1 MTPLDFVQPSAVS
14 PTLNILLYGPGGT
27 GKTVNACS
35 APGPIL
41 VGNAE
46 GESALRFARGKWGDE
61 KIHEKA
67 ITCAK
72 DLDDIF
78 VHVREG
84 CEEETLVIDS
94 VGEVYQRLVEE
105 LAGSGRATLQHYG
118 DVNTKIE
125 RFVRAIKDL
134 PINVVLIAHEQLDE
148 DDGASIKRPATGGKK
163 LPEKLVAAVDVVG
176 YCAVIPEAD
185 DKPRRYVAQLVEA
198 NGRRAKDRSGALGKT
213 RDVDLSEWIPTAVD
227 AMSGGQQELATEPPV
242 EEAKGEGEGKKKQST
257 TTTAAA
263 KKGGN

>member
-1 MTPLDFVQPSAVS
+1 MTPLDFVQPSAVA

-46 GESALRFARGKWGDE
+46 GESALRFARGKWGDD

-67 ITCAK
+67 ITSAK

-84 CEEETLVIDS
+84 CEEKTLVIDS

-105 LAGSGRATLQHYG
+105 LAGSGRASLQNYG

-185 DKPRRYVAQLVEA
+185 DAPRRYVAQLVEA
-198 NGRRAKDRSGALGKT
+198 NGRRAKDRSGSLGKL
-213 RDVDLSEWIPTAVD
+213 RDVDLSEWIPTAVE

-242 EEAKGEGEGKKKQST
+242 EKAEGEGEGKKKQST

>member
-1 MTPLDFVQPSAVS
+1 MSLTFVEPSAVA
-14 PTLNILLYGPGGT
+14 PTMNILLYGPGGT

-35 APGPIL
+35 APGPVL

-84 CEEETLVIDS
+84 CEEKTLVIDS

-105 LAGSGRATLQHYG
+105 LAGTGRASLQNYG

-176 YCAVIPEAD
+176 YCAVIPEAED
-185 DKPRRYVAQLVEA
+185 APRRYVAQLVEA
-198 NGRRAKDRSGALGKT
+198 NGKRAKDRSGALGKV
-213 RDVDLSEWIPTAVD
+213 RDIDLSEWIPTAVES
-227 AMSGGQQELATEPPV
+227 MSGGQTELAAEP
-242 EEAKGEGEGKKKQST
+242 EAEAKAEESEAKKTTST
-257 TTTAAA
+257 TKGGA
-263 KKGGN
+263 KKGGS

>member
-1 MTPLDFVQPSAVS
+1 MSLTFVEPSAVA

-35 APGPIL
+35 APGPVL

-46 GESALRFARGKWGDE
+46 GESALRFARGKWGDD

-67 ITCAK
+67 ISCAK

-84 CEEETLVIDS
+84 CEEKTLVIDS

-105 LAGSGRATLQHYG
+105 LAGSGRASLQNYG

-176 YCAVIPEAD
+176 YCAVLPESED
-185 DKPRRYVAQLVEA
+185 TPRRYVAQLVEA
-198 NGRRAKDRSGALGKT
+198 NGKRAKDRSGGLGKM
-213 RDVDLSEWIPTAVD
+213 RDIDLSEWIPTAVE
-227 AMSGGQQELATEPPV
+227 AMSSAQQELATEPAA
-242 EEAKGEGEGKKKQST
+242 EESEAEGDGKKKQST

-263 KKGGN
+263 KKGGK

>member
-1 MTPLDFVQPSAVS
+1 MTLKFVEPSAVA
-14 PTLNILLYGPGGT
+14 PTMNILLYGPGGT

-46 GESALRFARGKWGDE
+46 GESALRFARGKWGDD

-78 VHVREG
+78 LHVREG
-84 CEEETLVIDS
+84 CEEKTLVIDS
-94 VGEVYQRLVEE
+94 VGEIYQRLVEE
-105 LAGSGRATLQHYG
+105 LAGSGRASLQNYG

-125 RFVRAIKDL
+125 RFVRAVKDL

-176 YCAVIPEAD
+176 YCAVLPESEDA
-185 DKPRRYVAQLVEA
+185 PRRYVAQLVEA
-198 NGRRAKDRSGALGKT
+198 NGRRAKDRSGSLGKL
-213 RDVDLSEWIPTAVD
+213 RDINLSEWIPTAVE
-227 AMSGGQQELATEPPV
+227 AMSGAQQQLAPEPEAAPA
-242 EEAKGEGEGKKKQST
+242 EEAKPEEKT
-257 TTTAAA
+257 TSA
-263 KKGGN
+263 KKGDGKKGGK

>member
-1 MTPLDFVQPSAVS
+1 MTPLDFVQPSAVA
-14 PTLNILLYGPGGT
+14 PTMNILLYGPGGT

-35 APGPIL
+35 APGPVL

-46 GESALRFARGKWGDE
+46 GESALRFARGKWGDD

-67 ITCAK
+67 ITKTA

-78 VHVREG
+78 LHVREG
-84 CEEETLVIDS
+84 CEEQTLVIDS

-105 LAGSGRATLQHYG
+105 LAGRGRASLQNYG

-125 RFVRAIKDL
+125 RFVRAVKDL
-134 PINVVLIAHEQLDE
+134 PINVVLIAHEQLDD

-176 YCAVIPEAD
+176 YCAVIPEAED
-185 DKPRRYVAQLVEA
+185 TPRRYVAQLVEA
-198 NGRRAKDRSGALGKT
+198 NGRRAKDRSGALGKL
-213 RDVDLSEWIPTAVD
+213 RDVDLSEWIPTAVE
-227 AMSGGQQELATEPPV
+227 AMAGGQTELAAEPEV
-242 EEAKGEGEGKKKQST
+242 EKAESSDEATTST
-257 TTTAAA
+257 TSTTKAAS
-263 KKGGN
+263 KKGGK

>member
-1 MTPLDFVQPSAVS
+1 MTPLDFVQPSAVA
-14 PTLNILLYGPGGT
+14 PTMNILLYGPGGT

-46 GESALRFARGKWGDE
+46 GESALRFARGKWGDD

-67 ITCAK
+67 IVTAK
-72 DLDDIF
+72 DLDDIYM
-78 VHVREG
+78 HIREG
-84 CEEETLVIDS
+84 CEEQTLVIDS

-105 LAGSGRATLQHYG
+105 LAGSGRASLQNYG

-125 RFVRAIKDL
+125 RFVRAVKDL

-148 DDGASIKRPATGGKK
+148 DDGATIKRPATGGKK

-176 YCAVIPEAD
+176 YCAVIPEGD
-185 DKPRRYVAQLVEA
+185 DTPRRYVAQLVEA
-198 NGRRAKDRSGALGKT
+198 NGRRAKDRSGSLGKL
-213 RDVDLSEWIPTAVD
+213 RDIDLSEWIPTAVE
-227 AMSGGQQELATEPPV
+227 AMSGGQQELAAEPEAEA
-242 EEAKGEGEGKKKQST
+242 EESGEGKEQTTST
-257 TTTAAA
+257 TTKATT
-263 KKGGN
+263 KKGGK

>member
-1 MTPLDFVQPSAVS
+1 MTPLDFVQPSAVA
-14 PTLNILLYGPGGT
+14 PTMNILLYGPGGT

-35 APGPIL
+35 APGPVL

-78 VHVREG
+78 VHVRAG
-84 CEEETLVIDS
+84 CEEKTLVIDS

-105 LAGSGRATLQHYG
+105 LAGSGRASLQNYG

-125 RFVRAIKDL
+125 RFVRAVKDL

-176 YCAVIPEAD
+176 YCAVIPEAED
-185 DKPRRYVAQLVEA
+185 APRRYVAQLVEA
-198 NGRRAKDRSGALGKT
+198 NGRRAKDRSGALGKL
-213 RDVDLSEWIPTAVD
+213 RDVDLSEWIPTAVESM
-227 AMSGGQQELATEPPV
+227 ASGQGELGETKPEKQASTS
-242 EEAKGEGEGKKKQST
+242 KGGGKKGDSK
-257 TTTAAA
+257 
-263 KKGGN
+263 

>member
-1 MTPLDFVQPSAVS
+1 MTPLDFVQPSAVA
-14 PTLNILLYGPGGT
+14 PTMNILLYGPGGT

-46 GESALRFARGKWGDE
+46 GESALRFARGKWGDD

-84 CEEETLVIDS
+84 CEERTLVIDS

-105 LAGSGRATLQHYG
+105 LAGSGRASLQNYG

-176 YCAVIPEAD
+176 YCAVIPESD
-185 DKPRRYVAQLVEA
+185 DTPRRYVAQLVEA
-198 NGRRAKDRSGALGKT
+198 NGRRAKDRSGALGKL
-213 RDVDLSEWIPTAVD
+213 RDVDLSEWIPTAVE
-227 AMSGGQQELATEPPV
+227 AMAGGQTQLAPEP
-242 EEAKGEGEGKKKQST
+242 EAEAPAEGDEANTST
-257 TTTAAA
+257 TKATT
-263 KKGGN
+263 KKGGK

>member
-1 MTPLDFVQPSAVS
+1 MTPLDFVQPSAVA

-35 APGPIL
+35 APGPVL

-46 GESALRFARGKWGDE
+46 GESALRFARGKWGDD

-67 ITCAK
+67 IVTAK
-72 DLDDIF
+72 DLDDIYM
-78 VHVREG
+78 HIREG
-84 CEEETLVIDS
+84 CEEKTLVIDS

-105 LAGSGRATLQHYG
+105 LAGSGRASLQNYG

-125 RFVRAIKDL
+125 RFVRAVKDL

-148 DDGASIKRPATGGKK
+148 DDGSTIKRPSTGGKK

-176 YCAVIPEAD
+176 YCAVIPEGD
-185 DKPRRYVAQLVEA
+185 DTPRRYVAQLVEA
-198 NGRRAKDRSGALGKT
+198 NGRRAKDRSGALGKL
-213 RDVDLSEWIPTAVD
+213 RDIDLSEWIPVAVE
-227 AMSGGQQELATEPPV
+227 AMSGGQQELAAEPEAEA
-242 EEAKGEGEGKKKQST
+242 EESGEGKEQTTST
-257 TTTAAA
+257 TKAAA
-263 KKGGN
+263 KKGGK

>member
-1 MTPLDFVQPSAVS
+1 MTPLDFVQPSAVA

-35 APGPIL
+35 APGPVL

-46 GESALRFARGKWGDE
+46 GESALRFARGKWGDD

-84 CEEETLVIDS
+84 CEEKTLVIDS

-105 LAGSGRATLQHYG
+105 LAGSGRASLQNYG

-148 DDGASIKRPATGGKK
+148 DDGASIKRPSTGGKK

-176 YCAVIPEAD
+176 YCAVIPESED
-185 DKPRRYVAQLVEA
+185 TPRRYVAQLVEA
-198 NGRRAKDRSGALGKT
+198 NGRRAKDRSGALGKL
-213 RDVDLSEWIPTAVD
+213 RDVDLSEWIPTAVE
-227 AMSGGQQELATEPPV
+227 AMAGGQTELAPEP
-242 EEAKGEGEGKKKQST
+242 EAEAPAEGDEATTST
-257 TTTAAA
+257 TKATT
-263 KKGGN
+263 KKGGK

>member
-1 MTPLDFVQPSAVS
+1 MTPLDFVQPSAVA
-14 PTLNILLYGPGGT
+14 PTMNILLYGPGGT

-46 GESALRFARGKWGDE
+46 GE
-61 KIHEKA
+61 
-67 ITCAK
+67 
-72 DLDDIF
+72 
-78 VHVREG
+78 
-84 CEEETLVIDS
+84 IDS

-105 LAGSGRATLQHYG
+105 LAGSGRASLQNYG

-176 YCAVIPEAD
+176 YCAVIPEGD
-185 DKPRRYVAQLVEA
+185 DTPRRYVAQLVEA
-198 NGRRAKDRSGALGKT
+198 NGRRAKDRSGALGKL
-213 RDVDLSEWIPTAVD
+213 RDVDLSEWIPTAVE
-227 AMSGGQQELATEPPV
+227 AMAGGQTELAAEPEAEA
-242 EEAKGEGEGKKKQST
+242 EEKDDKATTST
-257 TTTAAA
+257 TKGGG
-263 KKGGN
+263 KKGGS